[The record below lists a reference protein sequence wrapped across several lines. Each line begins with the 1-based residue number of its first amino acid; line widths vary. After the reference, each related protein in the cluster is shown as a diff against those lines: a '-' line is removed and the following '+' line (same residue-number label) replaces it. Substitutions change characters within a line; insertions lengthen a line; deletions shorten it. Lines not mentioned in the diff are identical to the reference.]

1 MGILRITNTL
11 LEKWIY
17 LLMPSIMVLGMTI
30 GAHLAPWTAW
40 TSFLFMLLTFLSS
53 MNADY
58 RKFVHVMKRPLLLV
72 TFLISVHLIIPWV
85 VFQVSSRLFSGQT
98 DLAAGITLSTL
109 LPLGVTSIFWV
120 AYNKG
125 NLEKTLSLVSIDT
138 ILSPL
143 LVPLTLSLILGSQV
157 SLQKEALIVSLFK
170 LVLIP
175 TVLGML
181 FGEYLKKREEQE
193 WFKPSSALLGKVCL
207 YFIVLLNAASISEQ
221 IHLIRDH
228 VGPFICAV
236 FGTMVFGYLVSF
248 GISKLFS
255 QAHEDHIAISYSG
268 GVRNYTV
275 GVVLATT
282 FFEPIVALPV
292 LMAMLLQHPMALLFY
307 YFFRFVQRKNRHAER
322 AANQESV
329 S

>member
-1 MGILRITNTL
+1 MGILRTTNTL

-30 GAHLAPWTAW
+30 GGSLAPWTAW

-53 MNADY
+53 LNADY
-58 RKFVHVMKRPLLLV
+58 RKFVHVIRKPALLL
-72 TFLISVHLIIPWV
+72 TFLIFAHLVIPWT
-85 VFQVSSRLFSGQT
+85 VFQMSSRLFFGQAE
-98 DLAAGITLSTL
+98 LAAGITLSTL

-125 NLEKTLSLVSIDT
+125 NVETTLSLVSIDT

-143 LVPLTLSLILGSQV
+143 IVPLTLSLILSSQV
-157 SLQKEALIVSLFK
+157 QLQTEALIVSLFK

-175 TVLGML
+175 TVAGML
-181 FGEYLKKREEQE
+181 VGEYVKKKEERV
-193 WFKPSSALLGKVCL
+193 WFKPASALLGKACL
-207 YFIVLLNAASISEQ
+207 YFIVLLNAASISGQ
-221 IHLIRDH
+221 LHLIRDH
-228 VGPFICAV
+228 VGSIIAAV
-236 FGTMVFGYLVSF
+236 FGTMVFGYVVNF
-248 GISKLFS
+248 GISKLFT

-292 LMAMLLQHPMALLFY
+292 LLAMLLQHPMALLFY
-307 YFFRFVQRKNRHAER
+307 YFFRWVQRKNRHAEN
-322 AANQESV
+322 AAKQGAAS
-329 S
+329 